1 MDAYCV
7 VWQVKLCDLL
17 VTNGPCP
24 SALEVYII
32 KRYIVI
38 FYTLLLY
45 KFTYTNVCLSYVCL
59 RNTPIYLPTYI

>member
-38 FYTLLLY
+38 FLYPASLQVYIYECLLKLC
-45 KFTYTNVCLSYVCL
+45 V
-59 RNTPIYLPTYI
+59 P